1 MLNYLCQD
9 DFSGKVVNRAQPWLI
24 NPLRTYC
31 HVSAGWKINFVNYA
45 EWCWFALTATFP
57 LKLGQEKK
65 HQCVLLLLFIT
76 PKLCQQQTA
85 KTSERKANQVCV
97 GPLSSRISRNFFVGF
112 CC

>member
-9 DFSGKVVNRAQPWLI
+9 DFSGKVVNWAQPWLI

-65 HQCVLLLLFIT
+65 NTSVFCFYFSLHLNYANSRQPRPQKERQTRSVL
-76 PKLCQQQTA
+76 
-85 KTSERKANQVCV
+85 
-97 GPLSSRISRNFFVGF
+97 GLSVAEFLETFL
-112 CC
+112 